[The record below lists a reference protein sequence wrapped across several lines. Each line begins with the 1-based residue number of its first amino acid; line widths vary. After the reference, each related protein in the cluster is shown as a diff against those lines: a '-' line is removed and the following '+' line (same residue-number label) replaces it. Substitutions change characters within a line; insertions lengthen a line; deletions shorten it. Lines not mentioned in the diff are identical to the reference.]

1 MKKGQVYEGMIQK
14 VEFPNK
20 GIVQVDGEEKP
31 VIVKNGIPGQKIRF
45 CVNKLRKGKA
55 EGRLLEVM
63 EKSALETREPVCSIF
78 PACGGCMYQTMDYQ
92 AQVKMKAEQIQSIMD
107 AAVDGYS
114 YTFEGVKESPKEFAY
129 RNKMEFSF
137 GDEYKDGPLSLGLH
151 KKGSTYDVQTASD
164 CKLVHE
170 DMTQILS
177 CVLDYFK
184 ERGVSYYKK
193 MQHIGYLRHLLLR
206 RGDTTGEI
214 LVNLVTTTQEEHD
227 LAPLVEKLLA
237 LPVEGKIVGILHIL
251 NDSLSDV
258 VQSDETKI
266 LYGQDYF
273 YEKIMGLE
281 FKITPFSFFQ
291 PNSRG
296 AEVLYSTVREYIGDI
311 HDMTVY
317 DLFSG
322 TGTIAQVLAP
332 VAKQVIGVEIIEE
345 AVEAAKENAER
356 NGLHNCRFIA
366 GDVFKV
372 LDEIEEKPD
381 VIVLDPPRDGIHPK
395 ALPKIL
401 DYGVENIVYISC
413 KATSL
418 ARDLEMIQAR
428 GYRVV
433 KCTAVDQF
441 CQTVHV
447 EVVCL
452 LSKLKS
458 DKYIEVEVKMEE
470 LDLTAAESKATYVEI
485 KQYVLDKTG
494 LKVSQLYIAQVKR
507 KHRLIERINYN
518 LGEKES
524 KVPQIP
530 PEKERAI
537 LFADIENRFA
547 CVKTVTQQEYW
558 QSWEISFHPFG
569 KPLKRLTFTVLLDL
583 LCIHLFLTFC
593 IFCIIFYEFRI
604 KTDNH
609 IFTQNN
615 LSFQCHSVPYISF
628 ASIFSFVF
636 PTHT

>member
-151 KKGSTYDVQTASD
+151 KKGSTYDVLTASD

-524 KVPQIP
+524 KVPQVP

-537 LFADIENRFA
+537 EDALRYFKMI
-547 CVKTVTQQEYW
+547 
-558 QSWEISFHPFG
+558 
-569 KPLKRLTFTVLLDL
+569 
-583 LCIHLFLTFC
+583 
-593 IFCIIFYEFRI
+593 
-604 KTDNH
+604 
-609 IFTQNN
+609 
-615 LSFQCHSVPYISF
+615 
-628 ASIFSFVF
+628 
-636 PTHT
+636 